1 MHTGVRSSIFAS
13 LAALLV
19 LFMFALAEAGS
30 GTKTITSVTD
40 NGNGSYKLVM
50 ASSSAVTVGDHFG
63 ARITNTSGPGGLW
76 EVMSKPDGTSVIVSE
91 TLTQENGSAFGV
103 PIAGDAWYATP
114 TTMGRSRIPHLAKA
128 YDAALRR
135 NAYLDGTVAGGGTGG
150 TTASAARTNLGLA
163 IGTDVQAYDAQLAS
177 LAGLSYSGNALK
189 VVRVNAGE
197 TAFEVSTVSGGGET
211 LAQTLALGADGNQV
225 DISNVGSVALAANK
239 RISLNG
245 VVIMEGA
252 GSPEGSIPAPV
263 GSIYSRNNGSTGTSL
278 YIKES
283 GTGNTG
289 WVAVAPGSGNVVDT
303 LAATLGAGADGNGVD
318 QTNLGGLT
326 LAADKSVTT
335 SGTGD
340 LVAGDDLTVGDDAT
354 VTDALGVNGNTTLGN
369 GTGDTVTISGPLS
382 VNGGVGT
389 ADYYLA
395 SGGAGAVMQWKV
407 LPSSGTVV
415 TGTANGRLTASS
427 SLSVTTTDT
436 ASSTLYYLPH
446 SGNQIALYNGS
457 SAWAYH
463 TIPDAGVSLT
473 IDGSLT
479 ADQTYDIYIRDVTG
493 TLTLSATAWSTHTA
507 GTGARGASPP
517 VLQNGVYVETGA
529 LTRRYLGTIRVKSN
543 GATEEVWDK
552 VGFRLIW
559 NVQNRVM
566 VSDFAN
572 EDTNSWTS
580 SGTDGTWAA
589 VNGGDATWKSE
600 YVVGLDMPVSA
611 TMWVYGSPNTTLPA
625 AAVAVNGTTPDRAV
639 TSFASLSNAGSGAAF
654 ATRMAPAG
662 YHYWQGVETS
672 NNSGGSQPTFFG
684 DNNNAAG
691 GGSLPVNSGMHSRGE
706 R

>member
-1 MHTGVRSSIFAS
+1 MRGKNVGVAALVLTAMVLVLVTPELFGGTGV
-13 LAALLV
+13 
-19 LFMFALAEAGS
+19 
-30 GTKTITSVTD
+30 KTVTAVTN

-63 ARITNTSGPGGLW
+63 ARTGSATGPGGLW

-91 TLTQENGSAFGV
+91 TLTQENGTAFGA
-103 PIAGDAWYATP
+103 PIAGDAWYGTP
-114 TTMGRSRIPHLAKA
+114 TSMGRSRVPHLAKA

-177 LAGLSYSGNALK
+177 LAGQSYTGNALK
-189 VVRVNAGE
+189 VLRVNAGE
-197 TAFEVSTVSGGGET
+197 NAFELSTVSGGGET
-211 LAQTLALGADGNQV
+211 LAQTLALGADGNGV
-225 DISNVGSVALAANK
+225 DQTNLGSLTLASGKQISF
-239 RISLNG
+239 NG
-245 VVIMEGA
+245 TLVKTGT
-252 GSPEGSIPAPV
+252 GSPESAVTAPIGSLFF
-263 GSIYSRNNGSTGTSL
+263 RTDGSTGTTL

-283 GTGNTG
+283 GSGNTG

-303 LAATLGAGADGNGVD
+303 LAATLGAGADGNSVD
-318 QTNLGGLT
+318 QTNLGSLT
-326 LAADKSVTT
+326 LAANKNVVT

-340 LVAGDDLTVGDDAT
+340 LTAGDDLSVGDDAT
-354 VTDALGVNGNTTLGN
+354 VTDALTVNGSTTLGN
-369 GTGDTVTISGPLS
+369 ATGDTVTISGPLS

-407 LPSSGTVV
+407 LPSAGTVI
-415 TGTANGRLTASS
+415 TNTANGRLTPSS
-427 SLSVTTTDT
+427 SLSVTSTDT

-446 SGNQIALYNGS
+446 NGNQIALYDGS

-473 IDGSLT
+473 VDGVLT
-479 ADQTYDIYIRDVTG
+479 ADQNYDIYIRDVTG

-529 LTRRYLGTIRVKSN
+529 TTRRYLGTIRVKSN

-552 VGFRLIW
+552 LGFRLIW
-559 NVQNRVM
+559 NVQNRVDY
-566 VSDFAN
+566 VDYSP
-572 EDTNSWTS
+572 EPTNSWTDDS
-580 SGTDGTWAA
+580 SNTWEAA
-589 VNGGDATWKSE
+589 NANSTTVPWHQE
-600 YVVGLDMPVSA
+600 FVVGLSGHSVVDAHVEGVITTGTGGGTSKFGIALNWTSGGP
-611 TMWVYGSPNTTLPA
+611 TGSWTTLGTDENNEITASASGVPLGFGFMQA
-625 AAVAVNGTTPDRAV
+625 IHTTGGGTT
-639 TSFASLSNAGSGAAF
+639 
-654 ATRMAPAG
+654 
-662 YHYWQGVETS
+662 Q
-672 NNSGGSQPTFFG
+672 TFYG
-684 DNNNAAG
+684 DNGSTTFCQAAMTV
-691 GGSLPVNSGMHSRGE
+691 SGE